1 MDDLGSY
8 YAALQNQVNLNNS
21 WSAEQAQK
29 QMDFQERMSNTA
41 HQREVAD
48 LKAAGLNPILS
59 ARLGGASTPSG
70 ASATA
75 DTSMVGAMVELMSKM
90 MDVQETSAAASY
102 AAAASADGQ
111 ADAADNPSFAEGL
124 SQFATSGKGAL
135 NAFTGFFH
143 GFTGKSK
150 AKYDNDYTYAKG
162 AQMSQSRQKTYEGL
176 SNVKVYDR
184 KTGTSRPMTE
194 KEKKKD
200 SWIYSLQKALTGSNR
215 KLL

>member
-111 ADAADNPSFAEGL
+111 ADLNDNPTLADGIAEAL
-124 SQFATSGKGAL
+124 SSGKGLYNAAAGLIHGAL
-135 NAFTGFFH
+135 GQ
-143 GFTGKSK
+143 SK
-150 AKYDNDYTYAKG
+150 AKYDNDYTYFKG
-162 AQMSQSRQKTYEGL
+162 QQVGQSYKRTVENSK
-176 SNVKVYDR
+176 NVRVVNR
-184 KTGTSRPMTE
+184 KTGETKSPSKLSNIVTV
-194 KEKKKD
+194 
-200 SWIYSLQKALTGSNR
+200 LQKALTGSNR
-215 KLL
+215 KLI